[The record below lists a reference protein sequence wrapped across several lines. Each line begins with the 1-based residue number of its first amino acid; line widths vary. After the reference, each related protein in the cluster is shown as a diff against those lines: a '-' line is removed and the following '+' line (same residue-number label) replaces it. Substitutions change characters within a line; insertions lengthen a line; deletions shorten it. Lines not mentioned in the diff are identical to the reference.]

1 MRALVKEPVQSGEGN
16 GRCPG
21 GAVCPLSRVNAGS
34 AVRIKRLA
42 APPEV
47 CQRLRELG
55 LCEEHQIKLLQ
66 SGCNLICLVCN
77 ARLALSS
84 QMGESIFVEPIPRAK
99 TTA

>member
-1 MRALVKEPVQSGEGN
+1 VKEPVQSGEGN
-16 GRCPG
+16 GACPG
-21 GAVCPLSRVNAGS
+21 GAACPLSRVNACA

-55 LCEEHQIKLLQ
+55 ICEEHQIKLLQ
-66 SGCNLICLVCN
+66 SGCSLICLVCN

-84 QMGESIFVEPIPRAK
+84 QMGARPTRRWSP
-99 TTA
+99 